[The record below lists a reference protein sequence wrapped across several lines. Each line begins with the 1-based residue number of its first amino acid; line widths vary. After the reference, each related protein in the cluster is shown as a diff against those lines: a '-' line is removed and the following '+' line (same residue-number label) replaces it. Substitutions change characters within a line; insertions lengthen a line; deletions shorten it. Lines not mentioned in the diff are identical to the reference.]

1 MTQTLLAVDLFEFAY
16 VPNWYGKLDDL
27 AVLAL
32 EEPWRFTNPVYLTKN
47 QWTPILERYIHMV
60 FRKQAIDY
68 NNEKDPEKA
77 KHYFYICN
85 EAACFHTGLYTDRY
99 KPIYACFDRNKRMD
113 SMLTWYF
120 RGFADEVNTW
130 MKYIEPLPGKP
141 CHFIG
146 KLQTNKVRHVVGKVS
161 LIHSVDSLRLLSS
174 LQSEASRQTVIQD
187 ILFEIN
193 LGDEVSKA
201 GAKAN
206 SLRILMDTA
215 AACPNLKVRGL
226 MAIPP
231 VTDTE
236 GKARRYF
243 SKLRELLEVMGTWR
257 YANAQ
262 PDILSMGM
270 SGSYEAAI
278 REGATIVRIGRGIYG
293 E

>member
-1 MTQTLLAVDLFEFAY
+1 MENIDPAKRLADNVAEIRARMAAAARES
-16 VPNWYGKLDDL
+16 G
-27 AVLAL
+27 
-32 EEPWRFTNPVYLTKN
+32 R
-47 QWTPILERYIHMV
+47 
-60 FRKQAIDY
+60 
-68 NNEKDPEKA
+68 DPA
-77 KHYFYICN
+77 DVSLC
-85 EAACFHTGLYTDRY
+85 AACKARSSEMVRLSAALDIDIFGENRMQKMQEHIRA
-99 KPIYACFDRNKRMD
+99 YA
-113 SMLTWYF
+113 
-120 RGFADEVNTW
+120 FA
-130 MKYIEPLPGKP
+130 GKP

-174 LQSEASRQTVIQD
+174 LQSEASRQTIMQD

-193 LGDEVSKA
+193 LGDEESKA

-215 AACPNLKVRGL
+215 SACPNLKVRGL

>member
-1 MTQTLLAVDLFEFAY
+1 MISIVLIAAGHPYSNLPNKESEETLCCKRSPSCCIRKSPWCTGGARTVLPGDDVMENIDPAKRLADKVAEIRARMDAAARAS
-16 VPNWYGKLDDL
+16 G
-27 AVLAL
+27 
-32 EEPWRFTNPVYLTKN
+32 R
-47 QWTPILERYIHMV
+47 
-60 FRKQAIDY
+60 
-68 NNEKDPEKA
+68 DPA
-77 KHYFYICN
+77 DVSLC
-85 EAACFHTGLYTDRY
+85 AACKARSSDVVRLSAALDIDIFGE
-99 KPIYACFDRNKRMD
+99 NRMQE
-113 SMLTWYF
+113 MQEHMMANA
-120 RGFADEVNTW
+120 FA
-130 MKYIEPLPGKP
+130 GKP

-146 KLQTNKVRHVVGKVS
+146 KLQNNKVRHVVGKVS
-161 LIHSVDSLRLLSS
+161 LIQSVDSLRLLDS
-174 LQSEASRQTVIQD
+174 LQREAARQTVIQD

-193 LGDEVSKA
+193 LGEEESKA

-206 SLRILMDTA
+206 SLRTLMDTA

-231 VTDTE
+231 VTDSE

-270 SGSYEAAI
+270 SDSYEAAI